1 MSIANLS
8 VSRCRTGSARLLER
22 PLWLAGKL
30 LRWFGCLLLL
40 VVCPLGAS
48 AQQAAGSS
56 IEQKTAGMVYN
67 PGFVPTWWDAARG
80 RVLIEIPVFEE
91 DVLYYVSAASGGGS
105 VEMGLDRGIMVSSVI
120 HFRRSGPKVL
130 VVDQNQSFRAVGG
143 TEERIENVVAS
154 FPVSVLAALTVEAE
168 EGGRVVVDAS
178 PLFMRDA
185 AGIENELSSIKQG
198 SMRFDATRSSFV
210 PERIK
215 AFPDNSEVETLVT
228 FDVDGAG
235 AVARNVLPDEHAMSL
250 FIHHSLL
257 RAPTGYVPRVA
268 DSRIGVSAF
277 EFKNFAAPVNEDPE
291 QSWITRWRLEKQDP
305 SAALSEPKKPIVF
318 YLDPA
323 IPEPFRTAMREGTL
337 WWNEAF
343 EAAGFRNAVQ
353 VADPTPDM
361 DPMDIRFAWVLWI
374 ERDGRGFSSG
384 GTYRDPRT
392 GEILGSKTR
401 MDSDR
406 IRTIAN
412 YWESYVGSVG
422 NPTAQL
428 DMVVLRQSLLV
439 AHELGH
445 ALGFQHNWSG
455 SLNERSSVMEYPT
468 PRVKVVDGKLDLSE
482 SFQSSIGAYDKVM
495 TRYAYT
501 EFSPDAEKAGLN
513 AVIADMRA
521 QGLLFVPSSDPRWS
535 WYDDRATPTEYL
547 QETMAAREI
556 MLAQYG
562 PGMLDAGEPLG
573 ALRDLRLWMS
583 YLHHRWAIESGL
595 RYIGGMYH
603 EYTVKG
609 EDQTPTEIV
618 PAGLQREVLELL
630 MQIISP
636 EQLVLPESLLVQ
648 LAPHPGDNREDMAND
663 YAFDQLRAARII
675 AGLVV
680 EPLLEPARA
689 ARLVA
694 FADRDSATV
703 GLPEVMETLLATTW
717 NADKDS
723 DPRLASLRRVTMS
736 VALDSLMM
744 LGASSDATAEV
755 RAYVLD
761 QIALLGEKMT
771 GMRDSDPLTQAF
783 YRQSARDV
791 ARYLED
797 PVANAPAAAGVAW
810 GDRPR
815 SRFPDPPGPPL

>member
-1 MSIANLS
+1 MQMTTPA
-8 VSRCRTGSARLLER
+8 R
-22 PLWLAGKL
+22 PLS
-30 LRWFGCLLLL
+30 FSSLLLML
-40 VVCPLGAS
+40 VLLPSLAS
-48 AQQAAGSS
+48 AQQTIGTN
-56 IEQKTAGMVYN
+56 IDQHTAGMVFQ
-67 PGFVPTWWDAARG
+67 PGFVPLWWNAARG
-80 RVLIEIPVFEE
+80 RVLLEIPVFEE

-105 VEMGLDRGIMVSSVI
+105 VELGLDRGIMVSSVV
-120 HFRRSGPKVL
+120 HFRRSGPNVL
-130 VVDQNQSFRAVGG
+130 VIDQNQSFRAVGG
-143 TEERIENVVAS
+143 TEARIENVVAS
-154 FPVSVLAALTVEAE
+154 FPVSVLASLPIEAE
-168 EGGRVVVDAS
+168 EGARVVVDAS
-178 PLFMRDA
+178 ALFMRDA
-185 AGIENELSSIKQG
+185 AGIEVELSSIDQG
-198 SMRFDATRSSFV
+198 GMRFDASRSSFV
-210 PERIK
+210 PERLK
-215 AFPDNSEVETLVT
+215 AFPDNTEVETLVT
-228 FDVDGAG
+228 FAVDGAG
-235 AVARNVLPDEHAMSL
+235 AVARNILPDEHAMSL
-250 FIHHSLL
+250 FIHHSFL

-268 DSRIGVSAF
+268 DPRIGVSAF
-277 EFKNFAAPVNEDPE
+277 EFKNFAAPANEDPQ
-291 QSWITRWRLEKQDP
+291 QSWITRWRLEKRDP
-305 SAALSEPKKPIVF
+305 SAAMSEPVKPIVF

-337 WWNEAF
+337 WWNQAF
-343 EAAGFRNAVQ
+343 EAAGYLNAVQ

-412 YWESYVGSVG
+412 YWESYVGAVG
-422 NPTAQL
+422 NLTAQL

-445 ALGFQHNWSG
+445 SLGFQHNWAG

-482 SFQSSIGAYDKVM
+482 SFQTSIGAYDKVM
-495 TRYAYT
+495 ARYAYT
-501 EFSPDAEKAGLN
+501 EFAPETEKAGLN

-521 QGLLFVPSSDPRWS
+521 QGLLFVPSTDPRWS

-547 QETMAAREI
+547 RETMAARAI

-562 PGMLDAGEPLG
+562 PGMLDEGEPLG

-583 YLHHRWAIESGL
+583 YLHHRWAIESGQ

-609 EDQTPTEIV
+609 EDRAPTEIV
-618 PAGLQREVLELL
+618 PASLQREILDLL
-630 MQIISP
+630 MQSIAP
-636 EQLVLPESLLVQ
+636 EQLVLPETLLVQ
-648 LAPHPGDNREDMAND
+648 LQPHPGTNREDMAND

-675 AGLVV
+675 AGLVI
-680 EPLLEPARA
+680 EPLLNPALA
-689 ARLVA
+689 ARVVA
-694 FADRDSATV
+694 FADRDSDMPD
-703 GLPEVMETLLATTW
+703 LPELIDTLLANTW
-717 NADKDS
+717 NADKDT

-736 VALDSLMM
+736 VTLDSLMM
-744 LGASSDATAEV
+744 LGASSEATAEV

-761 QIALLGEKMT
+761 KIALLGEDMDS
-771 GMRDSDPLTQAF
+771 MRDSDPLTQAF

-797 PVANAPAAAGVAW
+797 PVANAPVAAGVAW